1 MKILIDAGAFDEE
14 PLLKLKKDF
23 SNIQFVFEKNHDRVI
38 EEIED
43 ADVLICFKTSDEAL
57 NNAKKLKWIQA
68 ASAGVD
74 FWPVA
79 KLNDKNIILTTARGM
94 HKSHISEYAL
104 CMMIMAARNIQDYIV
119 EKQNRKITPGVKK
132 QDEISGKKLGIL
144 GLGSIGQELAKR
156 ASFLGMQVYGV
167 KRVVE
172 EIDYV
177 DKVFDSNDMNWIF
190 KNCDY
195 IVNLLPSTKDTLNM
209 IDKKYFDMVK
219 ESCTMINIGRG
230 TTVNEEDLYMALKNK
245 QLKLYISDVFAEEP
259 LSEASP
265 LWDLDNIIIT
275 PHIAGPN
282 ANYSEKFYEVIK
294 PNIEAFIKGKE
305 LSNKYDLNKGY

>member
-1 MKILIDAGAFDEE
+1 MKILIDAGSFNET
-14 PLLKLKKDF
+14 PLLKLKEDF
-23 SNIQFVFEKNHDRVI
+23 SNIEFVFEKNPDKVI

-57 NNAKKLKWIQA
+57 DNAKKLKWIQA

-156 ASFLGMQVYGV
+156 ANFLGMKVYGV
-167 KRVVE
+167 KRIVE

-177 DKVFDSNDMNWIF
+177 EKVFDSNDMEWIF
-190 KNCDY
+190 ENCDY
-195 IVNLLPSTKDTLNM
+195 IVNLLPATKHTLN
-209 IDKKYFDMVK
+209 IVDKKYFDMVK

-230 TTVNEEDLYMALKNK
+230 TTVNEEDLYVALKNN

-259 LSEASP
+259 LSETSP
-265 LWDLDNIIIT
+265 LWDLENIIIT

-294 PNIEAFIKGKE
+294 PNIEAFINGEE